1 MPILSMTVR
10 LLLALLLTAAAPVNG
25 EAPPGTG
32 EEAVGYS
39 TLVDLAEALAVLR
52 RPEAGPD
59 GLVDHGAAAVA
70 ARRARLKALQARHA
84 GIDVADWPRA
94 RQVDWLA
101 LRAQLDE
108 HDFLLHVQQPWARDP
123 GFYLDQVLRPTFT
136 ALPAPEGQREVLAG
150 TLDRVPLLLAAA
162 TRNLEPA
169 LVPADFATLALFNI
183 ENADGVGHGHPF
195 RAVPPVGILGW
206 YEDLL
211 GRARRH
217 QPDLAPQVEAA
228 RDAVA
233 GFRDWLAGQSTA
245 MTARAGFGE
254 TLFDWYLRHVKYM
267 PYSAR
272 EIERMGQRELDRVWA
287 ARTLERHRNRDLP
300 ELLPASGR
308 DDYEARVAA
317 VDADIR
323 AFLHEQAILSIPA
336 VVPGDFRQ
344 VGFNVPWIER
354 PGGPNFW
361 EYVQYRDPSPDHW
374 HAVIPG
380 HRFDALV
387 LAGNRHP
394 VRRHLRDGG
403 RAEGWA
409 LYLEE
414 AGLQLGFY
422 ERTGRPRTREL
433 IWDFAIFRAARTVGD
448 VRLQLNETDSRQVA
462 AWWRSLT
469 PNLDDDVARVDA
481 EIYLRRPPGYGL
493 GYTVGAFQMQK
504 VLGERARQLGDDFVL
519 GDFHDAFMAAGGIPI
534 ALFRYELT
542 GLDDEVRGLWRRP
555 PLADLL
561 ANREGAAGASTQPS
575 AADLHSGG

>member
-1 MPILSMTVR
+1 MPARPSMR
-10 LLLALLLTAAAPVNG
+10 LLLVLMLAATAPVRG
-25 EAPPGTG
+25 EDPPGAG
-32 EEAVGYS
+32 AQAVPAPDGYAA
-39 TLVDLAEALAVLR
+39 LVGIADELAGLR
-52 RPEAGPD
+52 RPEPGPH
-59 GLVDHGAAAVA
+59 GLVDHGPAAVA
-70 ARRARLKALQARHA
+70 TRRDRLRELQARHA
-84 GIDVADWPRA
+84 GIDVSAWPRA

-101 LRAQLDE
+101 LRGQLDE

-123 GFYLDQVLRPTFT
+123 GFHLDQVLRPAFAT
-136 ALPAPEGQREVLAG
+136 LPVPEAQLDGLVAA
-150 TLDRVPLLLAAA
+150 LDRVPALLAAA
-162 TRNLEPA
+162 KSSLQPA
-169 LVPADFATLALFNI
+169 LVPADFAKLARFNI
-183 ENADGVGHGHPF
+183 ENADGVGHGHPY
-195 RAVPPVGILGW
+195 RAVPPAGILGW
-206 YEDLL
+206 YDDLL
-211 GRARRH
+211 ARARRD
-217 QPDLAPQVEAA
+217 QPDLVPRVEAA
-228 RDAVA
+228 RGAVA
-233 GFRDWLAGQSTA
+233 DFRDWLVARAGT
-245 MTARAGFGE
+245 MTAPAGFGE

-272 EIERMGQRELDRVWA
+272 EIERMGLRELERTWA

-300 ELLPASGR
+300 ELAPASDR
-308 DDYEARVAA
+308 EEYEARVAA

-323 AFLHEQAILSIPA
+323 AFLREQAILSIPA

-422 ERTGRPRTREL
+422 ERTGRLRTREL

-448 VRLQLNETDSRQVA
+448 VRLQLNETDSREVA

-469 PNLDDDVARVDA
+469 PNLDEDVARVDA

-504 VLGERARQLGDDFVL
+504 LLGERARQLGAAFVL

-542 GLDDEVRGLWRRP
+542 GLDDEVRTLWQRP
-555 PLADLL
+555 ALATLL
-561 ANREGAAGASTQPS
+561 AGRPGAPAD
-575 AADLHSGG
+575 AAQRAPD